1 MSTETGRT
9 NMGVRIPLDRLRDNR
24 ANESTVDGTT
34 RRLERLERLAT
45 RRILAAVVLVALV
58 GGTLMRITMLGDRP
72 MHHDESIHAT
82 LSYQWWDAPDK
93 STYRYDPTY
102 HGPFLYTVL
111 HWIYPLF
118 GVGVPQARLFPLFFG
133 LLLMLSPLLLR
144 RYLGRAGAW
153 TAVGILAVSPIM
165 TYYSRFL
172 AHDMPAAFFAMC
184 ALTAFLTFRT
194 AHTAG
199 DIDRER
205 RYLVLAAIATGLAFS
220 VKATTFL
227 YLFVF
232 ATFALFTWAADKFP
246 TPPLVETLQND
257 VDARKRWMKLAF
269 LTAGVFSFSYGLF
282 QTSLFHSGFE
292 GAFVEGLF
300 TRVFTYWWGQH
311 AIERVQGPV
320 TYHARSMLLHELP
333 VTLTVVGVLCT
344 RLFRSRYGRIALGA
358 LGVIFLATVPWSW
371 KISETIP
378 ALDGLLG
385 ILKMKTSGDIF
396 LYVAAFVFGIL
407 GAYQYYAEKRK
418 FLALLTYWTFAT
430 LAIYSYVGEK
440 VPWLS
445 VHVALPACLLAAVYV
460 VQGWRR
466 FVANREL
473 PRFEWRQKAAI
484 GMLAFFALWQ
494 FRIAYITTYV
504 TAGTPNDLFSQ
515 VHNTKDVR
523 FIVDWIERV
532 SYETGDRPEG
542 ISFAV
547 VGTPVW
553 AFYFHFI
560 ERGFKR
566 FVLDTKSLDGTQ
578 RFVVLDE
585 AAKKE
590 KGEWLEQKG
599 YKMSKFV
606 HSGWW
611 VPEHGKMSWESW
623 LSYATSHR
631 APTSTGN
638 TTMFVYYKL
647 P

>member
-1 MSTETGRT
+1 M
-9 NMGVRIPLDRLRDNR
+9 
-24 ANESTVDGTT
+24 T
-34 RRLERLERLAT
+34 RRMLTIAL
-45 RRILAAVVLVALV
+45 VVALL
-58 GGTLMRITMLGDRP
+58 GGVALRIAFLGDRP

-82 LSYQWWDAPDK
+82 LSYQWWDTPEK

-133 LLLMLSPLLLR
+133 LLLMLSPLMFR
-144 RYLGRAGAW
+144 RHLGRAGAW
-153 TAVGILAVSPIM
+153 AAVALLAISPIM

-172 AHDMPAAFFAMC
+172 AHDMPAAFFAVA
-184 ALTAFLTFRT
+184 ALAAFFAFRT
-194 AHTAG
+194 AHLKG
-199 DIDRER
+199 DMSLER
-205 RYLVLAAIATGLAFS
+205 RYLVFAAMATGLAFS

-232 ATFALFTWAADKFP
+232 GTFGLFAWAADKFP
-246 TPPLVETLQND
+246 KPPVVEELKTD
-257 VDARKRWMKLAF
+257 VESRKRYAKLAF
-269 LTAGVFSFSYGLF
+269 LTLGVFSFAYGLF

-300 TRVFTYWWGQH
+300 TRVFSYWWGQH

-333 VTLTVVGVLCT
+333 VTLAILGVLCT
-344 RLFRSRYGRIALGA
+344 RLFRTTYGRVALGS
-358 LGVIFLATVPWSW
+358 LGVLFLATVPFPW

-378 ALDGLLG
+378 AMEAVLG
-385 ILKMKTSGDIF
+385 ILKMKASGDIF
-396 LYVAAFVFGIL
+396 LYACAFVFGIL
-407 GAYQYYAEKRK
+407 GAYQYNTEGRK
-418 FLALLTYWTFAT
+418 FMALLTYWTFAT
-430 LAIYSYVGEK
+430 LTIYSYVGEK
-440 VPWLS
+440 VPWLT
-445 VHVALPACLLAAVYV
+445 VHVALPACLMAAVYA

-473 PRFEWRQKAAI
+473 PSFQLRRNIAVALCAAV
-484 GMLAFFALWQ
+484 AFWQ
-494 FRIAYITTYV
+494 FRIGYIATFI
-504 TAGTPNDLFSQ
+504 TAGTPNDLLSQ
-515 VHNTKDVR
+515 VHNTKDVK
-523 FIVDWIERV
+523 FVVDWIERV

-560 ERGFKR
+560 ERGFKK
-566 FVLDTKSLDGTQ
+566 FVLDTKSLDGSQ

-585 AAKKE
+585 NAKKE
-590 KGEWLEQKG
+590 KGDSLEKMG
-599 YKMSKFV
+599 YRVAKFT

-611 VPEHGKMSWESW
+611 VPEHGKMTWSNW

-631 APTSTGN
+631 PPTTTG
-638 TTMFVYYKL
+638 TTSMWVYSKL

>member
-1 MSTETGRT
+1 
-9 NMGVRIPLDRLRDNR
+9 MGVRIPLDRSRV
-24 ANESTVDGTT
+24 NEPTVDGTT
-34 RRLERLERLAT
+34 KRLERLERLAT
-45 RRILAAVVLVALV
+45 RRMLAVAMMVALA
-58 GGTLMRITMLGDRP
+58 GGVILRVALLGDRP

-82 LSYQWWDAPDK
+82 LSYQWWDTPEK

-111 HWIYPLF
+111 HWMYPLL
-118 GVGVPQARLFPLFFG
+118 GVGVAQVRMFPLIFG

-153 TAVGILAVSPIM
+153 TAVGLLAISPIM

-172 AHDMPAAFFAMC
+172 AHDMPAAFFAMGTLA
-184 ALTAFLTFRT
+184 ALLAFRT
-194 AHTAG
+194 AHQAK
-199 DIDRER
+199 DAILER
-205 RYLVLAAIATGLAFS
+205 RYLLLAALSTGLAFS

-232 ATFALFTWAADKFP
+232 ATFMLFAWAVDRFPRPALVDELKGDA
-246 TPPLVETLQND
+246 ET
-257 VDARKRWMKLAF
+257 RSRWLKVGVLA
-269 LTAGVFSFSYGLF
+269 LGVFCFSYGLF

-300 TRVFTYWWGQH
+300 TKVFSYWWNQH

-333 VTLTVVGVLCT
+333 VTLAIVGVLCT
-344 RLFRSRYGRIALGA
+344 RLFRQRYGRVALGG
-358 LGVIFLATVPWSW
+358 LGVLFLATVPFSW
-371 KISETIP
+371 KIAETTP
-378 ALDGLLG
+378 ALVSLLG
-385 ILKMKTSGDIF
+385 ILKMKGSADIF
-396 LYVAAFVFGIL
+396 LYGVAFVFGIL
-407 GAYQYYAEKRK
+407 GAYQYYVDGRK
-418 FLALLTYWTFAT
+418 FMAFLTYWTFAT
-430 LAIYSYVGEK
+430 LSIYSYVGEK
-440 VPWLS
+440 VPWLT
-445 VHVALPACLLAAVYV
+445 VHVALPACLMAAVYA

-473 PRFEWRQKAAI
+473 PQFQWRRAAAI
-484 GMLAFFALWQ
+484 GLLAITVLWQ
-494 FRIAYITTYV
+494 FRIGYITTYI
-504 TAGTPNDLFSQ
+504 TAGTPNDLLSQ
-515 VHNTKDVR
+515 VHNTKDVK
-523 FIVDWIERV
+523 FVVDWIERV

-585 AAKKE
+585 NAKKE
-590 KGEWLEQKG
+590 KGEWLEQSG
-599 YKMSKFV
+599 YRVAKFV

-611 VPEHGKMSWESW
+611 VPEHGNMTWGSW
-623 LSYATSHR
+623 LSYAISHR
-631 APTSTGN
+631 PPTTTG
-638 TTMFVYYKL
+638 TTSMWVYYKN